1 MEAVDAFELGA
12 EHVAV
17 LDLRVTL
24 YAEQDLSGTPRMQVM
39 LHHEVQQSPIPFPNL
54 VHELR
59 ERNAARDETLASLA
73 WRQLSQA
80 TIGVPYDEPRSNVRD
95 PHLLLR
101 HYGPFLAP

>member
-17 LDLRVTL
+17 VDLGVAVYT
-24 YAEQDLSGTPRMQVM
+24 EEDFPGSPGVQVV
-39 LHHEVQQSPIPFPNL
+39 LHHEVQKLPVSFSDLI
-54 VHELR
+54 HELR
-59 ERNAARDETLASLA
+59 ERNTARYQTLARLA
-73 WRQLSQA
+73 WPQLSQA

-95 PHLLLR
+95 PHLLIR